1 MVTPKKIWCTYFD
14 SIYITQKY
22 NHYKNKNTY
31 QIIIFKKMVY
41 SIYHQRFFKCKYKRA
56 IPHIIKR
63 KPPYWKVSKIYPQ
76 YFSLTVDITIEIE
89 KINKSIIINIKAH
102 NMVVKINGKIFHLK
116 KNILDKKQQINDNI
130 CILNHRIITI

>member
-1 MVTPKKIWCTYFD
+1 MKTRFGKTI
-14 SIYITQKY
+14 
-22 NHYKNKNTY
+22 

-41 SIYHQRFFKCKYKRA
+41 SIYHQRFSSANISKRT

-102 NMVVKINGKIFHLK
+102 NIVVKINGKTFHFK
-116 KNILDKKQQINDNI
+116 KYILDKNS
-130 CILNHRIITI
+130 R